1 MGGVD
6 EPRVTLYNRVDC
18 HLCDDARAVVREVC
32 AQTGDAWRELD
43 VDVPDRDG
51 HVPADE
57 LGDLVP
63 VVLVDGVQVGHW
75 RIEPDRLRRALARDR
90 TAG

>member
-1 MGGVD
+1 MD

-18 HLCDDARAVVREVC
+18 HLCGDARDVVRAVC
-32 AQTGDAWRELD
+32 EQEGVAWRELD
-43 VDVPDRDG
+43 VDTPDADG

-63 VVLVDGVQVGHW
+63 VVLVDGAQVGHW
-75 RIEPDRLRRALARDR
+75 RIDPERLRRALARGG
-90 TAG
+90 AAPA

>member
-1 MGGVD
+1 VGGVD

-18 HLCDDARAVVREVC
+18 HLCGDARAVVREVC
-32 AQTGDAWRELD
+32 EQAGEAWREVD

-63 VVLVDGVQVGHW
+63 VVLVDGVEIGHW
-75 RIEPDRLRRALARDR
+75 RIDPERLRRALSRGSS
-90 TAG
+90 AG